1 MQNQKRKSGREGM
14 TLIEVMLV
22 LFILMTI
29 ASVSMLA
36 VTQYR
41 AKAKNDFAKTQLG
54 QLAELLDIYEGTIG
68 NYPSTEESLEALC
81 ACPPSVDPSVWV
93 KTALW
98 STPPLDPWG
107 NRYNY
112 QYPGSGGM
120 DTFDL
125 WSNGPDGQTG
135 TEDDIAFKR

>member
-1 MQNQKRKSGREGM
+1 MQYRKRNPKREGM

-29 ASVSMLA
+29 ASVGMVA
-36 VTQYR
+36 VTKYR
-41 AKAKNDFAKTQLG
+41 ARAHNDFAKMQLG
-54 QLAELLDIYEGTIG
+54 QLAELLDLYEGTVG
-68 NYPSTEESLEALC
+68 NYPSTEEGLDALC
-81 ACPPSVDPSVWV
+81 TCPPSVDSSTWV
-93 KTALW
+93 KTANW
-98 STPPLDPWG
+98 STQPLDPWG

-125 WSNGPDGQTG
+125 WSSGADGQTG
-135 TEDDIAFKR
+135 TEDDLVFKR